1 MKLFSLSLWIK
12 FYVHKRIFF
21 CNVFFPHLHKGSLG
35 QLNRSSSL
43 MFSRLIIGG
52 GGVGGVVY
60 AGLAG
65 RVFFSHWL
73 VSGLVRGRAACAGL
87 MVWFGLYCLCLGQS
101 GRRLGCR
108 WGAVGRGACY
118 GAGLSGTLACRR
130 AVSSAA
136 GCAIGGPRG
145 WATIGYFF
153 SGGVQS
159 KFREINKL

>member
-1 MKLFSLSLWIK
+1 MQVW
-12 FYVHKRIFF
+12 
-21 CNVFFPHLHKGSLG
+21 LG
-35 QLNRSSSL
+35 
-43 MFSRLIIGG
+43 
-52 GGVGGVVY
+52 
-60 AGLAG
+60 A
-65 RVFFSHWL
+65 FFSHWL

-118 GAGLSGTLACRR
+118 GAGLSGSLACRR

-153 SGGVQS
+153 FARDNPQGGGLGWRLTIVGVSLTPGLAARSQAATPAAQRAARRAGS
-159 KFREINKL
+159 ELGP

>member
-1 MKLFSLSLWIK
+1 
-12 FYVHKRIFF
+12 
-21 CNVFFPHLHKGSLG
+21 
-35 QLNRSSSL
+35 

-65 RVFFSHWL
+65 RVFFFPL
-73 VSGLVRGRAACAGL
+73 AGL
-87 MVWFGLYCLCLGQS
+87 RASPWAGCVCGAYGVVWFVLFMPWSIGAQAWLQV
-101 GRRLGCR
+101 GRRGSWRML
-108 WGAVGRGACY
+108 W
-118 GAGLSGTLACRR
+118 AGLSGSLACRR

-153 SGGVQS
+153 
-159 KFREINKL
+159 FCAR